1 MQNNYILEGDSL
13 FEIENEIDKIIKENN
28 FQEATKSSYD
38 LSEVE
43 LDAPLE
49 DLDTYSFLSD
59 KKIVLITGFE
69 NLNSDSNKKSL
80 EHLYKYLQNPNPDNL
95 LFIWSTKWN
104 NTLKITKELKKNC
117 KFIEVH
123 LDPVK
128 FVKEKLKGY
137 KISSQ
142 NIEYLVSKC
151 LNDIAKIENEI
162 IKLKN
167 YKVEEKEI
175 CREDIDLLVV
185 EKLGDST
192 ELMFSFNRS
201 LAEKNKKE
209 ALTKYFE
216 LLNYNTEPLSVIGL
230 LASQIR
236 IIYQVKILEKRSLNA
251 DEIAKIL
258 GEKNSYR
265 VKKTKELTKY
275 YTEKELL
282 ELMKQLANMDLK
294 IKTTDTDPNNLIEL
308 FILNI

>member
-216 LLNYNTEPLSVIGL
+216 LLNYNIEPLSVIGL

>member
-128 FVKEKLKGY
+128 FIKEKLKGY

-216 LLNYNTEPLSVIGL
+216 LLNYNIEPLSVIGL